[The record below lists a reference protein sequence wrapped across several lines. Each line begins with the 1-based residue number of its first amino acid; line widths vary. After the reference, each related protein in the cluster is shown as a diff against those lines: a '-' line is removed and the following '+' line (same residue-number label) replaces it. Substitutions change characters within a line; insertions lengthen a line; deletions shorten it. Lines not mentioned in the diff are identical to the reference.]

1 MLRSLSALRNL
12 TSVLWRGRKTTQSL
26 WSRKRNPR
34 GQLNNLETLEQR
46 HLLAVDVTTPL
57 SDVVFTNNAIIEI
70 GLGDHFTETST
81 TNSNIVEFSTNAP
94 LTDNNFF
101 VELYDN
107 TPITVDNFLRYV
119 ADGSYDNSIIHR
131 SVSNFVVQG
140 GGFSAPLIPADQPG
154 SDPVSIPPM
163 GTIQNEPG
171 NPNSRGTISMAKLG
185 GQPDSASSQF
195 FFNVKNN
202 SFLDSDNGGYTAF
215 GED

>member
-12 TSVLWRGRKTTQSL
+12 TSVLWRGKKKTQTL

-46 HLLAVDVTTPL
+46 HLLAVDVTAPL
-57 SDVVFTNNAIIEI
+57 NDVVFTNNAIIEF
-70 GLGDHFTETST
+70 GLGEHFTETST

-94 LTDNNFF
+94 LADNNFF

-107 TPITVDNFLRYV
+107 TPITVDNFLSYV

-140 GGFSAPLIPADQPG
+140 GGFSAPAAAADQL
-154 SDPVSIPPM
+154 VNAKN
-163 GTIQNEPG
+163 T
-171 NPNSRGTISMAKLG
+171 RGIVLCSGK
-185 GQPDSASSQF
+185 D
-195 FFNVKNN
+195 
-202 SFLDSDNGGYTAF
+202 
-215 GED
+215 